1 MRGTYVHRDAN
12 LNITNEVP
20 VAIKTLNINNE
31 NENEQNTKTEIIK
44 EAERMQLLNHKN
56 IIKFIGMCNNAKA
69 SCMIVLE
76 LAKLGPLHKYLRSHK
91 DLKMYKIIRIMY
103 QVSCAMQYIASKN
116 LVHRDLAAR
125 NVLLAS
131 EDLAK
136 ISDFGMTRKM
146 NEHFYYLSK
155 TQGSQYLKRLLVAA
169 LS

>member
-1 MRGTYVHRDAN
+1 MRGTYVQRDSN
-12 LNITNEVP
+12 SNIINELP
-20 VAIKTLNINNE
+20 VAIKTLNINDE
-31 NENEQNTKTEIIK
+31 TESEQNAKNEIIK

-56 IIKFIGMCNNAKA
+56 IIKFVGMCNNAKS

-76 LAKLGPLHKYLRSHK
+76 LAKLGPLHKYLRSHR
-91 DLKMYKIIRIMY
+91 DMKMFKIIRIMY

-125 NVLLAS
+125 NVLLCT

-146 NEHFYYLSK
+146 NENLYYLSR
-155 TQGSQYLKRLLVAA
+155 TQGEYFDWIHC
-169 LS
+169 